1 MADKNRKIAEEVLTA
16 VGGKENIVSVT
27 HCMTPLFTAI
37 HFGSNGFVCFNL
49 SGCDHIARK

>member
-37 HFGSNGFVCFNL
+37 HFWQQWFRLF
-49 SGCDHIARK
+49 

>member
-27 HCMTPLFTAI
+27 HCMTHLFTAI
-37 HFGSNGFVCFNL
+37 HFWQ
-49 SGCDHIARK
+49 